1 MKNQIIS
8 SIPKNMQSNNLH
20 SEVSI
25 QESDEKRLKP
35 CKKSTSIT
43 LAMMTPYTHWLM
55 GMCVS
60 LMILVIPFTWF
71 VLCMARD
78 ENNQTGSDSSDLNE
92 QFVQSPDYFRGNLRL
107 SIDKFGY
114 HVVGKIPE
122 YRIP

>member
-1 MKNQIIS
+1 
-8 SIPKNMQSNNLH
+8 MQSNNLH

-55 GMCVS
+55 GMCVF
-60 LMILVIPFTWF
+60 LIILIIPFNWF

-78 ENNQTGSDSSDLNE
+78 ENNPTGSDSSDLNE
-92 QFVQSPDYFRGNLRL
+92 SFVQSPDYLRGNFRSL
-107 SIDKFGY
+107 DKFGY